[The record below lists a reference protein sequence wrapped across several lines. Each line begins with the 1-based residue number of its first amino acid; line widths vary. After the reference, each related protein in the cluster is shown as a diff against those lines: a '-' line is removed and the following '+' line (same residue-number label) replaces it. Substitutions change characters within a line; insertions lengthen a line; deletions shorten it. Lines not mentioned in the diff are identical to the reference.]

1 MSNKSRNKRLVVD
14 MILYAIGDF
23 GSKIISFL
31 LVPFYTRYLGTDE
44 YGAMDLVNVT
54 QSLII
59 PIISL
64 QLTSGVFRYLLD
76 DKYDNKEIISTGINF
91 TIISSMISVI
101 VFWITYKVFKLQ
113 IPYIGAIVL
122 LSLFSMLDSMLKQI
136 LRGLDKIKIYSITGI
151 LSTLFFCTLNILF
164 IGYFKMSYE
173 GMIYANIITIFIVTI
188 FILITGKIFDYYKV
202 SLFSK
207 KIFKELLI
215 YSFPLIPNTISWW
228 IMNVSDRYLV
238 NIYVGMGAVGIYGLS
253 NKFASVL
260 FMFNSIFDRAWQTSA
275 IENYNSPNRDKF
287 FTEIFNKLM
296 KFEVLIVLG
305 CTVVLKPMMGFIVGH
320 EYMDAWKYGNILFA
334 ANMFLS
340 FSLFYGVGYNCEKKT
355 KEAFTTTM
363 YSAILNFII
372 NILLIKF
379 IGVYA
384 AALSTLISYFVLWI
398 SRIFTTKKF
407 FTIKINNRELILG
420 ITLILIANLISFLFD
435 GLKLLLMDGVMC
447 IVSIYVYRETI
458 KYMWDTVVQYIGK
471 FKQRISSN

>member
-1 MSNKSRNKRLVVD
+1 MSNKNRSKRLVVD

-31 LVPFYTRYLGTDE
+31 LVPFYTNYLGTDE
-44 YGAMDLVNVT
+44 YGAMDLINVT

-76 DKYDNKEIISTGINF
+76 DKYDKEEIVSTGINF
-91 TIISSMISVI
+91 TIVSSTISMI
-101 VFWITYKVFKLQ
+101 VFWIIYKVFNLQ
-113 IPYIGAIVL
+113 IPYVGAIVL
-122 LSLFSMLDSMLKQI
+122 LTLFSMLNSMLKQI

-151 LSTLFFCTLNILF
+151 ITTLLFCILNIIF
-164 IGYFKMSYE
+164 IGYFKMSYQ
-173 GMIYANIITIFIVTI
+173 GMVYANIITLFIVSI
-188 FILITGKIFDYYKV
+188 FILIEGNIFKCYKMN
-202 SLFSK
+202 LFSK
-207 KIFKELLI
+207 EVFKELLV

-238 NIYVGMGAVGIYGLS
+238 NIYVGMSAVGIYGLS

-275 IENYNSPNRDKF
+275 IENYSSPNRDKF

-296 KFEVLIVLG
+296 KFEILIVLG
-305 CTVVLKPMMGFIVGH
+305 CTIVLKPMMIFIGH
-320 EYMDAWKYGNILFA
+320 EYRYAWKYANILFL
-334 ANMFLS
+334 ANLFLS

-355 KEAFTTTM
+355 KEAFTTTV
-363 YSAILNFII
+363 YSAILNFVI
-372 NILLIKF
+372 NLLLIKF

-384 AALSTLISYFVLWI
+384 AALSTLIAYFVLWI

-407 FTIKINNRELILG
+407 FTIKINIRELILG
-420 ITLILIANLISFLFD
+420 ITLILMANLISFLFE
-435 GLKLLLMDGVMC
+435 GLKLLLIDGIMC
-447 IVSIYVYRETI
+447 IVAIYVYRETI
-458 KYMWDTVVQYIGK
+458 KYIWDMIIEYIDK
-471 FKQRISSN
+471 FKSRASSN